1 MTFERITNLCLLSAD
16 TYIGLVGLSLRLP
29 SAFTS
34 ESSSNILPSKTSLKQ
49 SFPTTLANCKL
60 QTKAFNYRIW
70 KSIKIK
76 FKIHL
81 NHPSK
86 QLFCVTRWCSFLN
99 ENKTFWR
106 VVFGQK
112 FAKFRWYIDQ
122 KVHLFLMI
130 YTVSISFVLQ
140 QFLLEAVRFRVHQ
153 WLNSEFWRCGHLIVC
168 ECHNTLGKSVYRS

>member
-1 MTFERITNLCLLSAD
+1 MKFQCSKKDTVNQRQEVLKLLTYIHLNNNEITVPVKNWSITNLCLLSAD

-86 QLFCVTRWCSFLN
+86 QLFCDKMMFIFKW
-99 ENKTFWR
+99 K
-106 VVFGQK
+106 
-112 FAKFRWYIDQ
+112 
-122 KVHLFLMI
+122 
-130 YTVSISFVLQ
+130 
-140 QFLLEAVRFRVHQ
+140 
-153 WLNSEFWRCGHLIVC
+153 
-168 ECHNTLGKSVYRS
+168 

>member
-1 MTFERITNLCLLSAD
+1 MKTYYKLVLFVFSLVSRGQHNHFHLKFPESMTFERITNLCLLSAD

-60 QTKAFNYRIW
+60 QTKAFNYRKW

-86 QLFCVTRWCSFLN
+86 QLFCDKMMFI
-99 ENKTFWR
+99 F
-106 VVFGQK
+106 
-112 FAKFRWYIDQ
+112 
-122 KVHLFLMI
+122 
-130 YTVSISFVLQ
+130 
-140 QFLLEAVRFRVHQ
+140 
-153 WLNSEFWRCGHLIVC
+153 
-168 ECHNTLGKSVYRS
+168 KSAF

>member
-1 MTFERITNLCLLSAD
+1 MKTYYKLVLFVFSLVSKGQHDHFHLKFPESMTFERITNLCLLSAD

-86 QLFCVTRWCSFLN
+86 QLFCDKMMFIF
-99 ENKTFWR
+99 K
-106 VVFGQK
+106 
-112 FAKFRWYIDQ
+112 
-122 KVHLFLMI
+122 
-130 YTVSISFVLQ
+130 
-140 QFLLEAVRFRVHQ
+140 
-153 WLNSEFWRCGHLIVC
+153 
-168 ECHNTLGKSVYRS
+168 